1 MLRTELIRPLPEL
14 LSGHALRRGEAVAFE
29 DGRRAVTYAELYE
42 RTGRI
47 AGHLTGLRLHPGDR
61 AAILLGDRVETVES
75 YLALVRAAAIGVPV
89 DPCCSDGELEHI
101 LERSGARLILT
112 DRAHLPQLARL
123 RAGRA
128 ATIVV
133 VDDKME
139 EVSELSDAALPFET
153 LAGPEPAAAPRDD
166 LRLDDVAWMIHTA
179 GTSGRPKGVLSTQR
193 NCLWSVAAGYAPV
206 LGLDPQDRVLWPLP
220 LTHSLGHIVGVLAVA
235 AVGARARITGPVP
248 HAELLRLWTAE
259 RPTLIAGVPTTY
271 HGLLRE
277 ARALDAPPPRPR
289 VFLVGG
295 APTTPLLRAQVEQAF
310 GAPLVDAYGST
321 ETSGSVATTWPGSAR
336 LLPVPGLAVR
346 LVDPAAGT
354 DVPDGAPGEVWV
366 RGPNVMAGYHDR
378 PAETAE
384 ALRGGWYRTGDLARR
399 DPDGFLELGARITD
413 LIIRAGENIDPGEV
427 EEAVRSV
434 PGVAD
439 AAVVGRPHDVLG
451 QIPVAF
457 VVPGPGGFDP
467 ERVLAVCRE
476 RLSPA
481 KVPQEV
487 YEIARI
493 PRAASGKTTRR
504 RLLEVRTR
512 LRAVSGSHYPALFR
526 LDWVPVPDGPPTAG
540 RPGASAREPWR
551 WTVIGAED
559 GAGGQAVRELE
570 RAGFPAPTLHPSL
583 ANLLRGSRTAG
594 EPAPDAVLWVVPDE
608 PPVPAV
614 RGFAAKARALGD
626 RLRRLAAAL
635 DDPRLSDTLLV
646 VATRGAVATSPDEG
660 GQAPEQAA
668 LWGAVRSLQAS
679 YPDRIALVDFDETQ
693 DGDDAAPAAWW
704 PALAAG
710 EHQLA
715 VRRGITLAARLA
727 RVATGADR
735 GPGIVPPPGGAAVVT
750 GADTA
755 RGAALARHLA
765 AAYGLARVLLVTEPG
780 RGALATAVR
789 AQLAGSGVQS
799 RIAECAPADRA
810 GLARA
815 LAELGAPVSI
825 AACARDFARLPAA
838 EALLEAEAAGRNL
851 YELAGTGLSVLLLCA
866 SAEGLLGTAGAPP
879 SAGAAVQA
887 AFHEAFARDLRERGA
902 ACIALEFGPWDAG
915 TDGPAG
921 RQALA
926 MLDAALAFNHVHLIA
941 AALDG
946 AATADGRIAPVL
958 RDLVDC
964 AEPSAR

>member
-14 LSGHALRRGEAVAFE
+14 LGGHALRRGEAIAFE
-29 DGRRAVTYAELYE
+29 DGRRAVTYAELHE

-75 YLALVRAAAIGVPV
+75 YLALVRAAAIGVPI

-112 DRAHLPQLARL
+112 DHAHLPQLARL
-123 RAGRA
+123 PAGRA

-133 VDDKME
+133 VDDKDK
-139 EVSELSDAALPFET
+139 EVSELSDGTLLFET
-153 LAGPEPAAAPRDD
+153 LAGTEPAAAPRDD
-166 LRLDDVAWMIHTA
+166 LPLDDVAWMIHTA

-206 LGLDPQDRVLWPLP
+206 LGLDPEDRVLWPLP

-235 AVGARARITGPVP
+235 AVGARARITGAVR

-277 ARALDAPPPRPR
+277 ARALDTPPPPPR

-295 APTTPLLRAQVEQAF
+295 APTTPRLRAQVERAF

-321 ETSGSVATTWPGSAR
+321 ETSGSVATTWPGTAR

-399 DPDGFLELGARITD
+399 DPDGFLELGGRITD

-487 YEIARI
+487 YEITRI
-493 PRAASGKTTRR
+493 PSSAPGKTTRR

-526 LDWVPVPDGPPTAG
+526 LDWVPVPDAPPTAG
-540 RPGASAREPWR
+540 RPGTPTREPWR
-551 WTVIGAED
+551 WTVIGSED
-559 GAGGQAVRELE
+559 GAGGRAVRELNQ
-570 RAGFPAPTLHPSL
+570 AGFPTPALRPSL
-583 ANLLRGSRTAG
+583 ANLSRMPPAAG
-594 EPAPDAVLWVVPDE
+594 EPTPDAVLWIVPDE
-608 PPVPAV
+608 PPVPTAP
-614 RGFAAKARALGD
+614 GFAAKARALGD
-626 RLRRLAAAL
+626 QLRRLTTAL
-635 DDPRLSDTLLV
+635 ASPRLADTLLV
-646 VATRGAVATSPDEG
+646 VATRGAVATAAGEG
-660 GQAPEQAA
+660 VPAPEQAA
-668 LWGAVRSLQAS
+668 LRGAVRSLQAT
-679 YPDRIALVDFDETQ
+679 YPDRLALVDLDGTQ
-693 DGDDAAPAAWW
+693 DDDAAPTAWW

-715 VRRGITLAARLA
+715 VRGGITLAARLA

-765 AAYGLARVLLVTEPG
+765 AAYGVGRVLLVTEPG
-780 RGALATAVR
+780 RGGLATAVR
-789 AQLAGSGVQS
+789 AQLAAAGVQS
-799 RIAECAPADRA
+799 RIAECAAADRA

-825 AACARDFARLPAA
+825 AACARDFSRLPAA

-851 YELAGTGLSVLLLCA
+851 YELAGAGLSVLLLCG
-866 SAEGLLGTAGAPP
+866 SAEALLDAASAPP
-879 SAGAAVQA
+879 STGAAVQA

-902 ACIALEFGPWDAG
+902 ACIAIEFGPWDAG
-915 TDGPAG
+915 TDVPTE

-926 MLDAALAFNHVHLIA
+926 MLDAALAVNHVHLIA

-946 AATADGRIAPVL
+946 TATADGRIAPML

-964 AEPSAR
+964 AEPSTV